1 MRENLLGP
9 PTEGTAAASV
19 RHVESPLRLVVA
31 EDQALVR
38 EGIIRMLESA
48 GLTVVGV
55 AADAVDLVAQARD
68 HQPDVVI
75 TDIQMPPGRSD
86 DGLRAAVEI
95 REQFP
100 AMGVIVLSQFLED
113 QFVLDL
119 VGERADGVGYL
130 LKERVADRTTL
141 LDAVRSVAA
150 GQSALDRDVIARLV
164 GRRRTDSPLDD
175 LTPRERRVLALMA
188 EGRSN
193 TGIADVL
200 TITVPTVERHVSGIF
215 TKLGLLPS
223 EAESHRRVVAVLKYL
238 QR

>member
-1 MRENLLGP
+1 
-9 PTEGTAAASV
+9 
-19 RHVESPLRLVVA
+19 VEPPLRLVVA

-48 GLTVVGV
+48 GLAVVGAAV
-55 AADAVDLVAQARD
+55 DAADLVRQAQD
-68 HQPDVVI
+68 HRPDIVI
-75 TDIQMPPGRSD
+75 TDIQMPPGRGD

-95 REQFP
+95 RRRFP
-100 AMGVIVLSQFLED
+100 DMGVIVLSQFLED
-113 QFVLDL
+113 RFVLDL

-141 LDAVRSVAA
+141 LEAVRSVAA

-164 GRRRTDSPLDD
+164 GRRRVASPLDD
-175 LTPRERRVLALMA
+175 LTPQERRVLALMA

-193 TGIADVL
+193 TAIADGLAV
-200 TITVPTVERHVSGIF
+200 TVPTVERHVSGIF

-223 EAESHRRVVAVLKYL
+223 EAENHRRVVAVLRYL
-238 QR
+238 QH

>member
-1 MRENLLGP
+1 VDR
-9 PTEGTAAASV
+9 S
-19 RHVESPLRLVVA
+19 LRLVVA

-38 EGIIRMLESA
+38 EGIVRMLESA

-55 AADAVDLVAQARD
+55 AADAVDLVRQAD
-68 HQPDVVI
+68 EHQPDVVI
-75 TDIQMPPGRSD
+75 TDIQMPPGGAD

-95 REQFP
+95 RRRFP

-113 QFVLDL
+113 RFVLDL

-141 LDAVRSVAA
+141 LDAVRTVAA

-164 GRRRTDSPLDD
+164 GRRRAESPLDD
-175 LTPRERRVLALMA
+175 LTPQERRVLALMA

-193 TGIADVL
+193 TAIADTL
-200 TITVPTVERHVSGIF
+200 TVTVPTVERHVSGIF

-223 EAESHRRVVAVLKYL
+223 EAEHHRRVVAVLRYL
-238 QR
+238 QH

>member
-1 MRENLLGP
+1 VSRDVDR
-9 PTEGTAAASV
+9 S
-19 RHVESPLRLVVA
+19 LRLVVA

-38 EGIIRMLESA
+38 EGIVRMLESA

-55 AADAVDLVAQARD
+55 AADAVDLVRQAD
-68 HQPDVVI
+68 EHQPDVVI
-75 TDIQMPPGRSD
+75 TDIQMPPGGAD

-95 REQFP
+95 RRRFP

-113 QFVLDL
+113 RFVLDL

-141 LDAVRSVAA
+141 LDAVRTVAA

-164 GRRRTDSPLDD
+164 GRRRAESPLDD
-175 LTPRERRVLALMA
+175 LTPQERRVLALMA

-193 TGIADVL
+193 TAIADTL
-200 TITVPTVERHVSGIF
+200 TVTVPTVERHVSGIF

-223 EAESHRRVVAVLKYL
+223 EAEHHRRVVAVLRYL
-238 QR
+238 QH